1 VKRLKVVQISPSSLA
16 QSSKYESLQRTP
28 REKILDDRPCN
39 DDIPPASL
47 LYEGFGE
54 FLDIVA
60 GRTDVEGCNDVD
72 ALNLYLAVD
81 EFAESMCRFFPNEDS
96 RADSGRTLL
105 NRIFAARRQEET
117 IPVRPLQPH
126 PSDL

>member
-16 QSSKYESLQRTP
+16 KSSKYESLQRTP
-28 REKILDDRPCN
+28 REKILDDRPRN

-60 GRTDVEGCNDVD
+60 GRADVEGCNDVD
-72 ALNLYLAVD
+72 ALKLMNSRSLCVGSSPMKT
-81 EFAESMCRFFPNEDS
+81 AE
-96 RADSGRTLL
+96 
-105 NRIFAARRQEET
+105 RIGGEHSSTESSRQEET
-117 IPVRPLQPH
+117 TPVQSLQPH